1 LGGKSFTGRASDWK
15 IYLSIECTTIEQ
27 AVYVESRIKKMK
39 SRSYIENLK
48 KYPELVEKLNEDFNK
63 KINSGD

>member
-1 LGGKSFTGRASDWK
+1 
-15 IYLSIECTTIEQ
+15 
-27 AVYVESRIKKMK
+27 MK